1 MAWQRAAGTW
11 RLWVTHSCTVVGVML
26 NAAASLL
33 MPPAAE
39 TARSMGD
46 VDCMPALLG
55 ITYAKRKAL
64 PKINLDSL
72 IRAMET
78 GGHIGQKLQE
88 QAERLGLRPA
98 QVAEL
103 FGVKPPSVYDW
114 YAHGRIHKKH
124 YPVLV
129 AQFGQPLEWWLDF
142 AAPEALDP
150 VAATHGLTPTALEL
164 ARLFDLIPGTDLIT
178 RAKAQMACAQ
188 TIINLLQT
196 KPAAPVHTG
205 PDNKTQRS

>member
-1 MAWQRAAGTW
+1 
-11 RLWVTHSCTVVGVML
+11 ML

-72 IRAMET
+72 IQAMET
-78 GGHIGQKLQE
+78 GGHMGQKLQR

-142 AAPEALDP
+142 AP
-150 VAATHGLTPTALEL
+150 AARSELNTDQPAGFSHAALEL
-164 ARLFDLIPGTDLIT
+164 AALFDLIPARDKIR
-178 RAKAQMACAQ
+178 RAQAQVACGQ
-188 TIINLLQT
+188 VIIDLLQSM
-196 KPAAPVHTG
+196 PAALNQTE
-205 PDNKTQRS
+205 PDSKTQNT